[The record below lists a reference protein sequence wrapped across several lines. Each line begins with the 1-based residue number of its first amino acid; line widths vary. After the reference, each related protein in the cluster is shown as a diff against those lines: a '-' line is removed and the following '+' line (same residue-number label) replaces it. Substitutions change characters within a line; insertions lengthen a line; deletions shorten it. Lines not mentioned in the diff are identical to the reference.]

1 MAGSG
6 HMTKKG
12 WNVPAEGP
20 ETNTE
25 VLRNVKARKNSKS
38 ELVQNRL
45 SDGAI
50 DNAYDNYVKTKLY
63 AFLQRRFSSLTSNL
77 WNKLEVIV
85 VLGEF

>member
-1 MAGSG
+1 MAVSG

-12 WNVPAEGP
+12 WNVLAEEP

-25 VLRNVKARKNSKS
+25 VLRNEKARNNSKR

-50 DNAYDNYVKTKLY
+50 VNAYDTHIITCPETRERLVAYQK
-63 AFLQRRFSSLTSNL
+63 FSR
-77 WNKLEVIV
+77 
-85 VLGEF
+85 